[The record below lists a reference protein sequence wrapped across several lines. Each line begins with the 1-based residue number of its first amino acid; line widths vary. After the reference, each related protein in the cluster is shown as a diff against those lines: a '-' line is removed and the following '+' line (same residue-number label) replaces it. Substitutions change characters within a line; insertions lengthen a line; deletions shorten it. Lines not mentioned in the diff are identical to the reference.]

1 MCVCVC
7 VCVCVC
13 FHIKLKIVLSK
24 ICEELGIPEP
34 KLSKWKNNHIEP
46 DINDLIMLAK
56 YFKVS
61 IDYLV
66 GLED

>member
-1 MCVCVC
+1 MNK
-7 VCVCVC
+7 
-13 FHIKLKIVLSK
+13 FANRLNELINNSK
-24 ICEELGIPEP
+24 KTKKQICEELGIPEP

>member
-1 MCVCVC
+1 MNK
-7 VCVCVC
+7 
-13 FHIKLKIVLSK
+13 FANRLNELINNSGKPQKQ
-24 ICEELGIPEP
+24 ICEELGIPEQ

>member
-1 MCVCVC
+1 MNK
-7 VCVCVC
+7 
-13 FHIKLKIVLSK
+13 FANRLNELINNSGKQQKQ

>member
-1 MCVCVC
+1 MNK
-7 VCVCVC
+7 
-13 FHIKLKIVLSK
+13 FANRLNELINNSGKPQKQ

>member
-1 MCVCVC
+1 MNK
-7 VCVCVC
+7 
-13 FHIKLKIVLSK
+13 FANRLNELINNSGKPQKQ

-66 GLED
+66 GLAD

>member
-1 MCVCVC
+1 MNR
-7 VCVCVC
+7 
-13 FHIKLKIVLSK
+13 FANRLKELIINSDKPQKL

-46 DINDLIMLAK
+46 DINELIMLSK

-66 GLED
+66 GLEN

>member
-1 MCVCVC
+1 MNKFANRLNELINNSC
-7 VCVCVC
+7 
-13 FHIKLKIVLSK
+13 KPQKQ

>member
-1 MCVCVC
+1 MNK
-7 VCVCVC
+7 
-13 FHIKLKIVLSK
+13 FANILNELINNSGKPQKQ

>member
-1 MCVCVC
+1 MNK
-7 VCVCVC
+7 
-13 FHIKLKIVLSK
+13 FANRLNELINNSGKPQKQ

-61 IDYLV
+61 IDDLV